1 MLQQKKTKYRKQM
14 KLDNRG
20 LAHKGSKVSFGE
32 FGLKSV
38 ERGRLTARQIEAAR
52 RTISRHVKR
61 GGKIWIRIFP
71 DKPISKKPLEVRM
84 GSGKGSVEYWIA
96 QIKPGTML
104 YELEGVSEELAREAF
119 RLAAAKLPLKT
130 TFSYRTVM

>member
-1 MLQQKKTKYRKQM
+1 M
-14 KLDNRG
+14 
-20 LAHKGSKVSFGE
+20 
-32 FGLKSV
+32 
-38 ERGRLTARQIEAAR
+38 TARQIEAAR

-61 GGKIWIRIFP
+61 GGKLWIRIFP

-130 TFSYRTVM
+130 TFSHRVVM